1 MTSWWSVPCAADF
14 ADQIASDLRAGKSV
28 VVCLPDPHPP
38 GLPDTL
44 RERLLLE
51 GPPAED
57 IDAAGDGGTP
67 MRLLAARC
75 LDRFDLAED
84 DPVERLFADARFRGR
99 FLFVTGIRAE
109 TWPRWSAFLSRFEEA
124 CRPMGLL
131 DRTAICVF
139 LSGLPALSP
148 PPAEVC
154 LSVRPWRGQVSEAD
168 MLHHCWIRVRSRAW
182 PALHRKLAAALA
194 AKVALW
200 DPLIADFLLGREF
213 EDVLDPAP
221 ALQEYARVR
230 GWGNGSRPPDPLSLW
245 AEGKADMFEE
255 EWRLHAALLPA
266 GEDVTELRSRIW
278 SAQVSVLMPILEE
291 ERRRLIQ
298 KHGRRIPLPYK
309 TPWGSVDRVEDLE
322 LQHLAKILCSLPR
335 LDLTIRQRA
344 QLLGKIRNKLAHLEP
359 LEASDFDSFL

>member
-14 ADQIASDLRAGKSV
+14 VDRIAVDLRAGKNV
-28 VVCLPDPHPP
+28 IVCLPDPHPP
-38 GLPDTL
+38 GLSETL
-44 RERLLLE
+44 KERLLDE
-51 GPPAED
+51 GVLAQDLDAEAD
-57 IDAAGDGGTP
+57 SSTP

-75 LDRFDLAED
+75 LDRHDLAED
-84 DPVERLFADARFRGR
+84 DPIERLFADSRFRGR

-109 TWPRWSAFLSRFEEA
+109 AWPRWSAFLSQFEEA

-148 PPAEVC
+148 PRAEVC
-154 LSVRPWRGQVSEAD
+154 LSVRFWRGQVSEAD
-168 MLHHCWIRVRSRAW
+168 MMHYCWIRVRNRPW

-200 DPLIADFLLGREF
+200 DPLIADFLLDREF
-213 EDVLDPAP
+213 EHILAPAA
-221 ALQEYARVR
+221 ALQEYARIR
-230 GWGNGSRPPDPLSLW
+230 DWANGSSLPDHLRLW
-245 AEGKADMFEE
+245 AEGKADLFED
-255 EWRLHAALLPA
+255 EWRLHAALLTNERNA
-266 GEDVTELRSRIW
+266 AELRSRIW
-278 SAQVSVLMPILEE
+278 SAQISVLMPILEE

-298 KHGRRIPLPYK
+298 KHRRQMPLPYR
-309 TPWGSVDRVEDLE
+309 TPWGLVDRVEDLE

-335 LDLTIRQRA
+335 LDLAIRQRV
-344 QLLGKIRNKLAHLEP
+344 QLLGRIRNKLAHLEP